1 MAIMAVNALRETTVE
16 ASADEFQALEE
27 KIRRAV
33 ELLKSEREARAAAE
47 RDANRLRQ
55 QVRDRQGEFDSLRAE
70 LVTLRR
76 EREEVRARVEKMLRQ
91 IDALTEQESGR

>member
-1 MAIMAVNALRETTVE
+1 MAVNALRENVVE
-16 ASADEFQALEE
+16 VAADEFQALEE

-47 RDANRLRQ
+47 RDAHRFRQ
-55 QVRDRQGEFDSLRAE
+55 QLRERQEEFDSLRAE

-91 IDALTEQESGR
+91 IDALTEQESAR

>member
-1 MAIMAVNALRETTVE
+1 MAVNALRESVVE
-16 ASADEFQALEE
+16 VAADEFQALEE
-27 KIRRAV
+27 KIQRTV

-47 RDANRLRQ
+47 RDASRVRQ
-55 QVRDRQGEFDSLRAE
+55 QVRERQEEFDSLRAE

-91 IDALTEQESGR
+91 IDALTEPESAR

>member
-1 MAIMAVNALRETTVE
+1 MAVNAVRESAAEV
-16 ASADEFQALEE
+16 AADEFQALEE

-47 RDANRLRQ
+47 RDATRARQ
-55 QVRDRQGEFDSLRAE
+55 QMRERQEEMDSMRSE

-91 IDALTEQESGR
+91 IDALTEPESAR